1 MIFVLRAG
9 LIFAFFIFGGGAV
22 IDSRQDEAKERL
34 SSFLPRD
41 VQGWTSAADG
51 DLYDAETIFD
61 YIDGA
66 GEVYRAFHLKNLLS
80 RRYTKTGAPDI
91 IVDFFDMGSS
101 ADAFGVFTHDLE
113 GENPA
118 IGQGGNYKDGLLSFW
133 RDRYFVSVSA
143 DRETGDARKAV
154 LEFGRRIAGFIGRDG
169 PKPAL
174 LRLLPLEFAND
185 RTVRF
190 FHNPV
195 IMNYHFF
202 VSRDNILDLDSSVDA
217 VMSSLGEK
225 GEGGRLLI
233 IRYPSAARASAAL
246 RSFSKAYLPGAREP
260 GPVQT
265 GDHKWTT
272 ATVRDD
278 TAAIVFGAPTAA
290 AATSVISKVFR

>member
-1 MIFVLRAG
+1 MNFALRTG
-9 LIFAFFIFGGGAV
+9 LIFAVIVLGGGAV
-22 IDSRQDEAKERL
+22 TNSNQNEAKERL

-41 VQGWTSAADG
+41 IEGWTSAPGG
-51 DLYDAETIFD
+51 DLYDPETIFD

-66 GEVYRAFHLKNLLS
+66 GEVYRAFNLKNLLS

-91 IVDFFDMGSS
+91 VVDFFDMGSS

-113 GENPA
+113 GENPG

-133 RDRYFVSVSA
+133 RDRYFISVSA
-143 DRETGDARKAV
+143 DGETGDTRKAV
-154 LEFGRRIAGFIGRDG
+154 LEFGRRIAAAIGRDG

-174 LRLLPLEFAND
+174 LRLLPPEFAND

-217 VMSSLGEK
+217 VIASPGEK

-246 RSFSKAYLPGAREP
+246 RSFSKASIPDAREP
-260 GPVQT
+260 GPVRTEDQ
-265 GDHKWTT
+265 KWTN
-272 ATVRDD
+272 AAVRDD
-278 TAAIVFGAPTAA
+278 TVAIVFGAPTAA
-290 AATSVISKVFR
+290 AATSAISKVFR

>member
-1 MIFVLRAG
+1 M
-9 LIFAFFIFGGGAV
+9 
-22 IDSRQDEAKERL
+22 IDSRQDEVKERL

-41 VQGWTSAADG
+41 VQGWRSAADG

-80 RRYTKTGAPDI
+80 RRYAKTGAPDI

-113 GENPA
+113 GENPG

-143 DRETGDARKAV
+143 DRETGDSRKVV

-225 GEGGRLLI
+225 NEGGRLLI

-246 RSFSKAYLPGAREP
+246 RSFLKAYLPGAREP
-260 GPVQT
+260 GPVLT

-272 ATVRDD
+272 ATVRDN
-278 TAAIVFGAPTAA
+278 TAAIIFGAPTAA